1 METRSTCNVRSHNTP
16 VIGGYHVE
24 SKPVHI
30 SLHNVS
36 SFSVTRDLTLN
47 IAKPLSLLQLVPEH
61 ILCSL
66 LVMSD
71 DQAPGADHCRVPAD
85 SGSSHHNTGTMR

>member
-1 METRSTCNVRSHNTP
+1 METRSTCNVRTHNTP

-30 SLHNVS
+30 SLRNVS

-47 IAKPLSLLQLVPEH
+47 IVKLSP
-61 ILCSL
+61 SL
-66 LVMSD
+66 F
-71 DQAPGADHCRVPAD
+71 AAAGPGSEAYFLFV
-85 SGSSHHNTGTMR
+85 TGLAWR